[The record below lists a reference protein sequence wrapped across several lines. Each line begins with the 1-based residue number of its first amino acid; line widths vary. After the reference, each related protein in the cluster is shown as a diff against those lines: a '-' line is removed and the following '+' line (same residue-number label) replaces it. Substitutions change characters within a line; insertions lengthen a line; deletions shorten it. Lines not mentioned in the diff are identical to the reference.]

1 MELRQEIRRIQQ
13 QLGITTIY
21 VTHDQ
26 EEALSLSDRIV
37 VMSHGKVEQV
47 GIPTE
52 IYNFPATEFVAKFV
66 GQINLLPV
74 EVVDA
79 KQGIVRLGDQVLRA
93 GQYGHLNGNSI
104 RLAVR
109 PEELN
114 PGFMDGENNL
124 TGKVDTI
131 TYLGS
136 IVRIA
141 VNVEGRLISLDV
153 FNERKLKI
161 PAPGDVYQVTF
172 PVDACWL
179 L

>member
-1 MELRQEIRRIQQ
+1 
-13 QLGITTIY
+13 
-21 VTHDQ
+21 
-26 EEALSLSDRIV
+26 
-37 VMSHGKVEQV
+37 
-47 GIPTE
+47 
-52 IYNFPATEFVAKFV
+52 TEFVAKFV

-79 KQGIVRLGDQVLRA
+79 ERGIVRLGKQHIRA
-93 GQYGHLNGNSI
+93 GQFGHLNGNSI

-114 PGFMDGENNL
+114 PGRLSGANNL
-124 TGKVDTI
+124 SGTVDAV

-136 IVRIA
+136 IVRIS
-141 VNVEGRLISLDV
+141 VNVEGQPLSLDV

-161 PAPGDVYQVTF
+161 PSVGDPYHVSI
-172 PVDACWL
+172 PIDACWL